1 MHISE
6 LDTPAVLIDLDRME
20 RNIRRAQEQCA
31 RHGKAMRPHI
41 KTHKMPQIA
50 RMQMEAG
57 AMGITC
63 AKLGEVEVMLEAGLK
78 EILLAYPIV
87 GEAKLQRLVRLAQ
100 EANLTVAFDSP
111 EVAEGISRAVGR
123 YGEGSGREI
132 GALVEIDTGMG
143 RCGIAPGPEMVAL
156 CRKVCDLPGLR
167 FRGLMTYQGWVRGT
181 EAERA
186 AQLREENDRLKRVRD
201 DLAAA
206 GIAIEEMSGGS
217 TPTLFQSHLLEPVT
231 DNRAGTYVFNDVN
244 TVSTGS
250 VTWDDCAMCIA
261 VTVVSTAV
269 PGQIIV
275 DGGSKTFTSDRPAFT
290 EGGEVTH
297 GYVVED
303 PELQFVKMNEEHGYV
318 KRDRSTKPHRIG
330 DRLHIIPNHVCV
342 AINMHDEVYAH
353 RGGEVVETWRVAAR
367 GKVR

>member
-20 RNIRRAQEQCA
+20 RNIRRAQEHCA
-31 RHGKAMRPHI
+31 RHGKSMRPHI
-41 KTHKMPQIA
+41 KTHKIPRIA
-50 RMQMEAG
+50 RMQVDAG

-63 AKLGEVEVMLEAGLK
+63 AKLGEVEVMVAAGLK

-87 GEAKLQRLVRLAQ
+87 GDQKLRRLVRLAQ

-111 EVAEGISRAVGR
+111 EVARGISEAIGR
-123 YGEGSGREI
+123 YGEGSGRSI
-132 GALVEIDTGMG
+132 GALVEIDTGTG
-143 RCGIAPGPEMVAL
+143 RCGVAPGPGLVNL
-156 CRKVCDLPGLR
+156 CRQVRDLPGLE

-181 EAERA
+181 EEERA
-186 AQLREENDRLKRVRD
+186 AQLREENERLKRVRGE
-201 DLAAA
+201 LAAA
-206 GIAIEEMSGGS
+206 GLEIAELSGGS
-217 TPTLFQSHLLEPVT
+217 TPTLFQSHLVEPIT

-269 PGQIIV
+269 PGQIII
-275 DGGSKTFTSDRPAFT
+275 DGGSKTFTSDRQAYSEEP
-290 EGGEVTH
+290 TH
-297 GYVVED
+297 GHVVED
-303 PELQFVKMNEEHGYV
+303 PDLRFVKMNEEHGYV
-318 KRDRSTKPHRIG
+318 KRDRSSKQHRIG
-330 DRLHIIPNHVCV
+330 DRLHVIPNHVCV
-342 AINMHDEVYAH
+342 AVNMHDEVYVH
-353 RGGEVVETWRVAAR
+353 RNGEVIDTWPVAAR